1 MTCQFL
7 GVKTRQSWTFLDI
20 DRGRP
25 KDLDLVDVA
34 ILYSRVHVLILV
46 YIIQYY
52 RYFSLWATQRLTQH
66 VELERRSFVEFG
78 GNNIALLF

>member
-25 KDLDLVDVA
+25 KDLGPGRCSYTLLTCTRTYPGLYNS
-34 ILYSRVHVLILV
+34 ILSIFLLM
-46 YIIQYY
+46 
-52 RYFSLWATQRLTQH
+52 
-66 VELERRSFVEFG
+66 
-78 GNNIALLF
+78 GNTETYTAR